1 MKINEIKSAQSAFK
15 FGFKS
20 RRTDINTITQLKN
33 GTNPINENLRLNIIG
48 AIQNLAKSPDRAN
61 IEFLMDISEHLNYG
75 QGENSEFKSA
85 LDDDGITPENRENTN
100 WQKLLNDTI
109 SMSLE
114 HCTEDVE
121 DLKEKFVKSYG
132 GGIRVL

>member
-48 AIQNLAKSPDRAN
+48 AIQNLAQTPDRAN
-61 IEFLMDISEHLNYG
+61 IEFLMDI
-75 QGENSEFKSA
+75 
-85 LDDDGITPENRENTN
+85 
-100 WQKLLNDTI
+100 
-109 SMSLE
+109 
-114 HCTEDVE
+114 
-121 DLKEKFVKSYG
+121 
-132 GGIRVL
+132 